1 MLSNKFRCDEPKPWQ
16 IDAIYTQ
23 ITVKNAI
30 TLLIRPTGDGKTL
43 VIQGSAMA
51 LRGVTLLLTPT
62 LVLTSFMTE
71 VFSQQTDFITIN
83 LDDVQQPEEVKKLQT
98 KLREMKEKRRSEQ
111 QRVVLI
117 ASPHTLGS
125 KLAAKHGWCKFLVQL
140 AKSKVLRLFVND
152 EAHLTVQHGLAFRK
166 DEYEHIGR

>member
-1 MLSNKFRCDEPKPWQ
+1 MRRAEAMADRRNLHSNHSQERYF
-16 IDAIYTQ
+16 I
-23 ITVKNAI
+23 
-30 TLLIRPTGDGKTL
+30 LIRPTGDGKTL

-98 KLREMKEKRRSEQ
+98 KLREMKEKRRSKQ